1 MYEEPMILNTIC
13 TLLIKGNKTSSEYF
27 PWYQK
32 AVEEDFRIA
41 RLYEY
46 YMIAM
51 DETRMRGPLPR
62 KIYLYFMH
70 GNTLDYRKEAFLYAN
85 LLTYSDDQAMFLNYR
100 EQIVTF
106 TWEQLMK
113 RHITEAL
120 KILYKRFCLPEE
132 MDEKRMKAMRVYLLF
147 L

>member
-1 MYEEPMILNTIC
+1 M
-13 TLLIKGNKTSSEYF
+13 
-27 PWYQK
+27 
-32 AVEEDFRIA
+32 EEDFRIA

-113 RHITEAL
+113 RHITEPSEDSL
-120 KILYKRFCLPEE
+120 
-132 MDEKRMKAMRVYLLF
+132 
-147 L
+147 

>member
-1 MYEEPMILNTIC
+1 
-13 TLLIKGNKTSSEYF
+13 
-27 PWYQK
+27 
-32 AVEEDFRIA
+32 
-41 RLYEY
+41 
-46 YMIAM
+46 MIAM

-106 TWEQLMK
+106 TWEQLIK
-113 RHITEAL
+113 SGNP
-120 KILYKRFCLPEE
+120 KI
-132 MDEKRMKAMRVYLLF
+132 F
-147 L
+147 LHCFLIPWKIFR

>member
-1 MYEEPMILNTIC
+1 
-13 TLLIKGNKTSSEYF
+13 
-27 PWYQK
+27 
-32 AVEEDFRIA
+32 
-41 RLYEY
+41 
-46 YMIAM
+46 MIAM

-85 LLTYSDDQAMFLNYR
+85 LLTYSDDQAMFLSYR
-100 EQIVTF
+100 EQIVAF

-120 KILYKRFCLPEE
+120 KILYKTFLPARGNGRETNE
-132 MDEKRMKAMRVYLLF
+132 SYERYLLF